1 MQPLFGR
8 IGLHFFQIFR
18 KVCCVLLHSLYV
30 KPEDTLRRTG
40 NSLAYAIK
48 QISEIDYTIF
58 CKKVKIFL

>member
-18 KVCCVLLHSLYV
+18 KVCCVLLHPLYV